1 MGSINNDVFAE
12 MCYVFPDVYLNIK
25 QNMKQYQDR
34 YKVWQKFQLKKIPYF
49 TDLSFETLE
58 ELSYC
63 LQSEYFQSG
72 QIIFKKDSIC
82 EKLYVLVSGEV
93 EIYQSLNSEDLI
105 LDTLVATGSIIA
117 IQSVLCKGKMTF

>member
-63 LQSEYFQSG
+63 L
-72 QIIFKKDSIC
+72 
-82 EKLYVLVSGEV
+82 
-93 EIYQSLNSEDLI
+93 
-105 LDTLVATGSIIA
+105 
-117 IQSVLCKGKMTF
+117 